1 MVTISDTSAIRL
13 HPLERQVLDKVL
25 ASTDRE
31 LSVSDLKILKIQ
43 LRHAIIL
50 SREMTGH
57 GFYTRFS
64 VAESALRLPN
74 HRGGE
79 RRSPRIESRCGFPTV
94 HQRRRSKSA

>member
-1 MVTISDTSAIRL
+1 MVVISDKSVIRL
-13 HPLERQVLDKVL
+13 HPLERQVLDKLL
-25 ASTDRE
+25 ALTDRE

-57 GFYTRFS
+57 GFYTRFL

-74 HRGGE
+74 
-79 RRSPRIESRCGFPTV
+79 RSFWFGSVVADVPGLEHSAGF
-94 HQRRRSKSA
+94 QLYI